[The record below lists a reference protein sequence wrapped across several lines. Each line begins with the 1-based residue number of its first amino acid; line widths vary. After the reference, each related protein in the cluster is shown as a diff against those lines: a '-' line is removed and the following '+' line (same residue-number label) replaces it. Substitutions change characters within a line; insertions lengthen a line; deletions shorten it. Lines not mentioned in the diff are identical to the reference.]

1 VLTAPGMADADEK
14 GLMEVLIG
22 TYGKN
27 WHTWQIDRGDKI
39 PMGIPQL
46 MMAFTK
52 DGQAKANIVAERDKL
67 YGDSN
72 SKKTAPAD
80 IPDFK
85 VDPGADGW
93 QKSAPVQLDLKTV
106 SAKK

>member
-1 VLTAPGMADADEK
+1 MK
-14 GLMEVLIG
+14 VLIG
-22 TYGKN
+22 TYGKT
-27 WHTWQIDRGDKI
+27 WHTWQIDRGDKL

-52 DGQAKANIVAERDKL
+52 DGQAKANIMAERDKL

-72 SKKTAPAD
+72 AKKTARAD

-85 VDPGADGW
+85 VDPAADGW

-106 SAKK
+106 SGAKK